1 MSRETRFDIFAD
13 YCQFY
18 LEDGTSNFLTENLWD
33 DEQAFLDML
42 ATGPGG
48 VAVGTARHYSV
59 PVKVRVLDSE
69 PEDNLDHW
77 DHVTEASL
85 SVPSG
90 KLVVVGPTEYRPD
103 APRITVA
110 PGDYRVRVYYAN
122 LESVAANG
130 IDGDDHYEVTLWP
143 DELAEES
150 RVLKR
155 SDWTARQ
162 L

>member
-1 MSRETRFDIFAD
+1 MSREIRLDIFAD
-13 YCQFY
+13 YHQFY
-18 LEDGTSNFLTENLWD
+18 LKDEGSNFQTENLWD

-69 PEDNLDHW
+69 PEENIDHW

-90 KLVVVGPTEYRPD
+90 TLVVSGPTEYRPD
-103 APRITVA
+103 APRITVE

-122 LESVAANG
+122 LESAAANG
-130 IDGDDHYEVTLWP
+130 IDGDDYYEVAVWP
-143 DELAEES
+143 GELAEP

>member
-1 MSRETRFDIFAD
+1 MSRETGLYIFAD
-13 YCQFY
+13 YHQFY
-18 LEDGTSNFLTENLWD
+18 LEDEGSNFPTENLWD

-42 ATGPGG
+42 ATGPGS

-59 PVKVRVLDSE
+59 PVKVRVIDSE
-69 PEDNLDHW
+69 PEKNIDHW

-90 KLVVVGPTEYRPD
+90 RLVVFGPTEYRPD
-103 APRITVA
+103 APRIAVE
-110 PGDYRVRVYYAN
+110 PSDYRVRVYYAN

-130 IDGDDHYEVTLWP
+130 IDGDDYYEVTLWP
-143 DELAEES
+143 GEFAES